1 MKKHPITGAI
11 PSPWEAYVIHKETV
25 HMRMKIG
32 KGLLAGLLIVATAM
46 LPLTA
51 EAGGLG
57 KAAARGAWRSSARL
71 WRRSPAQIMRRD
83 LVRDRA
89 IAARPLA
96 RPRTVFR
103 WTTKQRA
110 AVELRRGISPG
121 LHMTSNG
128 GPGRPLSR
136 VAAQDRYGLLRRPQ
150 VRETI
155 RLPKGQPVRAAKAL
169 GGRPGVGELTSPKRL
184 SPTTI
189 TNVVHQ

>member
-1 MKKHPITGAI
+1 MRGASSDRAI
-11 PSPWEAYVIHKETV
+11 AVCLEPLDKEGIEP
-25 HMRMKIG
+25 MRMRIG
-32 KGLLAGLLIVATAM
+32 RGNLAALLILATSI

-57 KAAARGAWRSSARL
+57 RAAARGAWRSSAKL

-89 IAARPLA
+89 IKARPLA

-103 WTTKQRA
+103 YTSNAQART
-110 AVELRRGISPG
+110 ELRRGIRPG
-121 LHMTSNG
+121 RHMTSHG

-136 VAAQDRYGLLRRPQ
+136 VAAQQRYGLRRRPQ

-155 RLPKGQPVRAAKAL
+155 RLPKGEPIRSAKAL
-169 GGRPGVGELTSPKRL
+169 GGRPGVGELTSTRRL
-184 SPTTI
+184 SPTAI
-189 TNVVHQ
+189 TNVTH